1 MEVDGVEVVPE
12 LLDDVYEVVPVVDVV
27 VVDVVDV
34 VVVDVVDST
43 FGARFIA
50 IASTVPRTKLP
61 FAKLEV
67 TI

>member
-1 MEVDGVEVVPE
+1 MEVEDVELEVAPE
-12 LLDDVYEVVPVVDVV
+12 LLAGVYEVVPVVDVV
-27 VVDVVDV
+27 VVVV

-43 FGARFIA
+43 FDVRFIA

-61 FAKLEV
+61 FAKLEE

>member
-1 MEVDGVEVVPE
+1 MEVEDVELEVVPE
-12 LLDDVYEVVPVVDVV
+12 LLAGVYEVVPVVDVV
-27 VVDVVDV
+27 DVV

-43 FGARFIA
+43 FDVRFIA

-61 FAKLEV
+61 FAKLEE

>member
-1 MEVDGVEVVPE
+1 VEVDGVEVVPE
-12 LLDDVYEVVPVVDVV
+12 LLGGVYEVVP

>member
-1 MEVDGVEVVPE
+1 VEVDGVEVVPE
-12 LLDDVYEVVPVVDVV
+12 LLGDVYEVVPVVDVV
-27 VVDVVDV
+27 VVDVV
-34 VVVDVVDST
+34 VVDAVDST

>member
-1 MEVDGVEVVPE
+1 MEVEDVELEVVPE
-12 LLDDVYEVVPVVDVV
+12 LLDGVYEVVPVVDA
-27 VVDVVDV
+27 V

-43 FGARFIA
+43 FDVRFIA

-61 FAKLEV
+61 FAKLEE

>member
-1 MEVDGVEVVPE
+1 MEVEDVELEVVPE
-12 LLDDVYEVVPVVDVV
+12 LLDGVYEVVPVVDVV
-27 VVDVVDV
+27 VV
-34 VVVDVVDST
+34 VDVVDST
-43 FGARFIA
+43 FDVRFIA

>member
-1 MEVDGVEVVPE
+1 MEVEDVELEVVPE
-12 LLDDVYEVVPVVDVV
+12 LVAGVYEV
-27 VVDVVDV
+27 V

-43 FGARFIA
+43 FDVRFIA

-61 FAKLEV
+61 FAKLEE